1 MSTKMIISIFIVLG
15 LYMSL
20 CYYIGLKGKKVLL
33 HGCIKFKHKRYLIVY
48 WLMYW
53 IIALAFILS
62 NILRGLLTTDNC
74 ITSIVTLIGATY
86 LGVFIYSILI
96 FFVVDVLKFILK
108 KISIDQSIKQKLKKI
123 YCNGISV
130 FLIVFIL
137 VGLGIWNA
145 QNQVVTNYE
154 VNINKDAGEITS
166 LNVVMI
172 SDVHMGITIKENG
185 IDKMVNSIN
194 ELNPDIVLF
203 CGDIFDETTS
213 TKLKEYSRENF
224 KNIKSKYGVYDIT
237 GNHEYGAGDL
247 SETISYFKDAN
258 IEFLQDE
265 SIKVA
270 NSFYIVGRNDPAN
283 RRITGQEVKPLREV
297 LKDVDKSLPIIVLNH
312 RPEDLEEAE
321 TENVDLQ
328 LSGHTHKGQIFP
340 GNLVTK
346 YLNEDDYGYLK
357 KDNFNLIV
365 SSGYGTWGPPMR
377 IGSKSEI
384 VNIKVNFNIPK

>member
-1 MSTKMIISIFIVLG
+1 
-15 LYMSL
+15 MSL

-123 YCNGISV
+123 YCNGILV